1 MVLVLERDKT
11 EEFGSAGPF
20 DGKLLLA
27 AADEVRS
34 VHMPKDSE
42 PRVDHAIL
50 ALEEEQVS
58 Y

>member
-1 MVLVLERDKT
+1 MVLAIERDKT

-34 VHMPKDSE
+34 VRVPKDSE
-42 PRVDHAIL
+42 PRVGHAIR